1 MAVYYLSFSSSALPA
16 ILIHLDFVQV
26 FLSVEKHC
34 IVFYFQTLESKKN
47 PRAALFRRMKF
58 TLCPVHM
65 PTWQQ
70 CRRNKKISLFINNA
84 VSLTKQRFVGHN
96 KPRAGGMAERLFLS
110 TRETLCFVWKFFAVW
125 MVSSQTSAAFSQ
137 RLGLPL
143 WTCWREG
150 GEKKEQ
156 NALFDI
162 NRV

>member
-70 CRRNKKISLFINNA
+70 CRRN
-84 VSLTKQRFVGHN
+84 
-96 KPRAGGMAERLFLS
+96 FLS
-110 TRETLCFVWKFFAVW
+110 IMPCLWPNKDLYGTISRGPEEWLSVCFFPPERHCALYE
-125 MVSSQTSAAFSQ
+125 SFSQ
-137 RLGLPL
+137 CEWCRVRRALHFLNVWVCLCGPA
-143 WTCWREG
+143 
-150 GEKKEQ
+150 GEKEEKRK
-156 NALFDI
+156 NKMLYLI
-162 NRV
+162 